1 MSIHHVPTVMA
12 THSGDT
18 GRPTDAEAAMV
29 DPRAPRFGQTLTALG
44 LLGGILLAEPLLVLG
59 VTAVLVTAV
68 ATGYRADL
76 WAVLWRRGAVRVV
89 GRPTEHEP
97 AAPHRFAKVLGA
109 GMTALASLLLLVGF
123 PTAGYAVAG
132 LVAALAGLAAVTD
145 VCVGC
150 RMYRGVS
157 LFRRLGV
164 V

>member
-1 MSIHHVPTVMA
+1 MSVHHVPSAMA
-12 THSGDT
+12 TVSGNT
-18 GRPTDAEAAMV
+18 GRPTDSGAAMV

-44 LLGGILLAEPLLVLG
+44 LLGGVLLAEPLLVLG
-59 VTAVLVTAV
+59 VAAVLVTAV
-68 ATGYRADL
+68 ASGYRADL
-76 WAVLWRRGAVRVV
+76 WALLWRRGAVRVV
-89 GRPTEHEP
+89 GQPAEREP

-109 GMTALASLLLLVGF
+109 GTTALASLLLLVGF
-123 PTAGYAVAG
+123 TTAGYAVAG